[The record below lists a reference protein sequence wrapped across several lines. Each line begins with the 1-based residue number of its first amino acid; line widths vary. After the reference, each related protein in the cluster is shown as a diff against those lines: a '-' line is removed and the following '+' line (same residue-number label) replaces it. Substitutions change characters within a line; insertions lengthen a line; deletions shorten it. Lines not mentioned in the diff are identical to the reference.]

1 MKRIVVAERNPH
13 IRRLLERELLAD
25 GYHIYGAANENE
37 LQGLFDGMTS
47 VDLLIIDPEII
58 DNPESKLW
66 MRLRRCYP
74 KIPVIVHSL
83 TMDSYDENALGA
95 VCGRVEKNWNS
106 IGELKKAA
114 DEILR
119 MKAGSHD

>member
-1 MKRIVVAERNPH
+1 MKHIVIAERNPH
-13 IRRLLERELLAD
+13 IRRLLERELLSD
-25 GYHIYGAANENE
+25 GYHICGAANENE
-37 LQGLFDGMTS
+37 LQGLFEGMPS

-58 DNPESKLW
+58 DNPKSNVW
-66 MRLRRCYP
+66 MRIRRCYP

-83 TMDSYDENALGA
+83 IVDSQDEGTLGS

-114 DEILR
+114 DEILHI
-119 MKAGSHD
+119 KAD